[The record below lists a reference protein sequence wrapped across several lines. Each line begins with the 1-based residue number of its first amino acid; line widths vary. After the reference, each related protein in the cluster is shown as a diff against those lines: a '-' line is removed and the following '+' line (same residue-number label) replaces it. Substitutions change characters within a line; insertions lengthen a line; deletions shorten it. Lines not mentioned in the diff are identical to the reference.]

1 MSLIARIA
9 SLSHRDRITTVGLT
23 ITGIWLFL
31 VALFWLLS
39 PGDPDSGGGVGFLV
53 SVAGIVLPIALVWL
67 GVAQAR
73 ELAVLRAETDDLRH
87 HLSQMRAPR
96 ADEGTTKSVRI
107 DASEGV
113 RMSAPEPQPARAV
126 PAARPR
132 PPAPPRAAAPA
143 QPEHAEQA
151 EVDPATLIR
160 ALNFP
165 DGPDDAEAIEALRQA
180 LRDKANSKVLRAA
193 QDVVTLLAG
202 RDVYMDDLPPD
213 PARPETWRRYAEGA
227 RGSAVAALGGIR
239 QPEALEIAAAM
250 MRDDEIF
257 RDTAHH
263 FLRHVDDLLARL
275 VPKLD
280 DLQIA
285 VLADS
290 RSARAFMLLGRVS
303 GAFG

>member
-1 MSLIARIA
+1 MIARIA

-87 HLSQMRAPR
+87 HLSQMRTPCP
-96 ADEGTTKSVRI
+96 DEDISESVRM
-107 DASEGV
+107 DMPEGV
-113 RMSAPEPQPARAV
+113 RMSAPEPQPAR
-126 PAARPR
+126 PAPVARPR
-132 PPAPPRAAAPA
+132 PPAPTRAAAPA
-143 QPEHAEQA
+143 PAQPDPAEQA

-202 RDVYMDDLPPD
+202 RDVYMDDLPPE
-213 PARPETWRRYAEGA
+213 PTRPETWRRYAEGG

-239 QPEALEIAAAM
+239 QPDALEIAAAM

-263 FLRHVDDLLARL
+263 FLRHVDGLLARL

-290 RSARAFMLLGRVS
+290 RTARAFMLLGRVS
-303 GAFG
+303 GVFG